1 MKGLK
6 TDQQL
11 QIKAEI
17 SYYISFYE
25 SIQEKAEICLLEFA
39 LVNFLICLKKRM
51 PKKTI
56 YDNPKSYQIIKKV

>member
-6 TDQQL
+6 TDKQL

-25 SIQEKAEICLLEFA
+25 SIQEKAEIC
-39 LVNFLICLKKRM
+39 
-51 PKKTI
+51 
-56 YDNPKSYQIIKKV
+56 